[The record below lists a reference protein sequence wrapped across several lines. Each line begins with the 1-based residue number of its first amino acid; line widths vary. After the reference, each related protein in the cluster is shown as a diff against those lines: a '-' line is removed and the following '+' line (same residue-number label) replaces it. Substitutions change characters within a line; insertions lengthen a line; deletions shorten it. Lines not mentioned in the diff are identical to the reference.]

1 MDTYMDNY
9 NTNIKDL
16 EGYQTE
22 LAELIK
28 TEMNNNSQIMFDMVL
43 KDNNAIMN
51 SSVQKAASNNIAS
64 KWLINV
70 DRDALQIN
78 IIVVWRRKKTA
89 IYEKGY
95 SYGFNQVLGL

>member
-1 MDTYMDNY
+1 MGWRGPEEPFNEAQATLKDQIEFIKREIDNQCYMDTYMDNY

-64 KWLINV
+64 K
-70 DRDALQIN
+70 
-78 IIVVWRRKKTA
+78 
-89 IYEKGY
+89 
-95 SYGFNQVLGL
+95 